1 MSNAKL
7 INLICIG
14 VTLLEQI
21 GFSVIKT
28 LVLCVDFIIRKK
40 LVPLLLVKNLCFVV
54 KQKKYN
60 QQKIQLGSN
69 MTRLIAVNDLFASG
83 YVEAI
88 AELGLEVIN
97 SPRAEFKDIK
107 RDEGFKVTVTVEY
120 LQRVL
125 KHRKQKLQVLTT

>member
-40 LVPLLLVKNLCFVV
+40 LVPLLLVKNLCFRSRSEERRVG
-54 KQKKYN
+54 KECR
-60 QQKIQLGSN
+60 S
-69 MTRLIAVNDLFASG
+69 RW
-83 YVEAI
+83 
-88 AELGLEVIN
+88 
-97 SPRAEFKDIK
+97 SP
-107 RDEGFKVTVTVEY
+107 Y
-120 LQRVL
+120 
-125 KHRKQKLQVLTT
+125 H

>member
-40 LVPLLLVKNLCFVV
+40 ISTFVTRKKLMFRSKTKEIQPTKN
-54 KQKKYN
+54 
-60 QQKIQLGSN
+60 
-69 MTRLIAVNDLFASG
+69 
-83 YVEAI
+83 
-88 AELGLEVIN
+88 
-97 SPRAEFKDIK
+97 
-107 RDEGFKVTVTVEY
+107 
-120 LQRVL
+120 
-125 KHRKQKLQVLTT
+125 TTWF